1 MAAPNGKC
9 RARLVVTDDGVSGD
23 PIDLYWDD
31 SVQYYTAAA
40 SYTLYWNGSSEW
52 IILDVFFQQWE
63 GGFSEND
70 ASGTYT
76 SSNSS
81 SSSSTSSTVTI
92 EVTVHDSPCSP
103 SSSSSS
109 ASSSSSS
116 ASSSSSS
123 DSSSSSSGSSKS
135 SSSVSEGDGNP

>member
-9 RARLVVTDDGVSGD
+9 RARLVVTYDGVSGD

-40 SYTLYWNGSSEW
+40 SYILSWNGSSEW
-52 IILDVFFQQWE
+52 VIQDIFQQQWE
-63 GGFSEND
+63 GGSGVDD

-81 SSSSTSSTVTI
+81 SSSSSSSTVTI

-116 ASSSSSS
+116 SAS
-123 DSSSSSSGSSKS
+123 SSSSSSGSSKS